1 MSDQARPAQD
11 GPEAAGPGEEHFVPR
26 GTIFLLSCY
35 VFVVILLWAS
45 VYLIL
50 LSRGVTV

>member
-1 MSDQARPAQD
+1 VNAPAPD
-11 GPEAAGPGEEHFVPR
+11 PAPGEADPPAEEHFKPS
-26 GTIFLLSCY
+26 GTIFLLTCY
-35 VFVVILLWAS
+35 VAVVILLWLS